1 MKITRDVI
9 TDLLPLYETGEASP
23 DSRRLIEEFF
33 QQDPEFARL
42 VQSESTQ
49 TVPGHSPAPLPKE
62 LEMQTLEK
70 TKNLLR
76 RRTWLMASAILFS
89 LWPFS
94 FTFDSHGFY
103 WAWAQTPLV
112 AVAFLA
118 VAAFLWVLY
127 LRTIRHIKNSGI

>member
-1 MKITRDVI
+1 MKITRDII
-9 TDLLPLYETGEASP
+9 TDLLPLYESGEASP
-23 DSRRLIEEFF
+23 DSRSLVEEYF

-49 TVPGHSPAPLPKE
+49 TLPDRFPATLPKD

-76 RRTWLMASAILFS
+76 RRTWLLASAILFS

-94 FTFDSHGFY
+94 FTFDSHGIY
-103 WAWAQTPLV
+103 WAWAQTPLAALAFASG
-112 AVAFLA
+112 AV
-118 VAAFLWVLY
+118 VLWISY
-127 LRTIRHIKNSGI
+127 FRTINRIKNSGL